1 MSVTLKLTNSDAQLC
16 VELMREGLREC
27 LRGPNPDIAVNAYK
41 RIVEAFKAAEVSEE
55 KKPSTETVSKM

>member
-1 MSVTLKLTNSDAQLC
+1 
-16 VELMREGLREC
+16 MREGLREC